1 MAEPQTPIEIMISK
15 LSELLGVIDGKLRNK
30 LDKSGGT
37 VDHLTVTN
45 RLTATADHA
54 KALKIARLIALTG
67 HATGQVSFDGSDD
80 VTINVSISE
89 LANKADK
96 SVTYTK
102 AEVDQLFQNLIGLSP
117 EELDTIYELAQAL
130 KDNQD
135 SIGVILTELAKKANT
150 ADVYDKVTADAR
162 FLLAGA
168 QAENS
173 KLLAGKSPAYFATQT
188 GLDATNQELSTV
200 ITQLTAAFTSGA
212 DLIRNS

>member
-37 VDHLTVTN
+37 IDHLTVTN

-67 HATGQVSFDGSDD
+67 HATGQISFDGSDD
-80 VTINVSISE
+80 VTINVTISE

-102 AEVDQLFQNLIGLSP
+102 AEVDQLFQNLIGLAP

-173 KLLAGKSPAYFATQT
+173 KLLAGKGPAYFATQT
-188 GLDATNQELSTV
+188 GLNTTNQELSAV